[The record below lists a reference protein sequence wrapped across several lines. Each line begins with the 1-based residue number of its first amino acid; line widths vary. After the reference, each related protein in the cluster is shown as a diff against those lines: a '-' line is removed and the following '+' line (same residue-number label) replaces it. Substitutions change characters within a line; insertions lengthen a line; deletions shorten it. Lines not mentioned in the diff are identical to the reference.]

1 MAFASSLKQESSER
15 YCMLSDASRWQVGH
29 CRQSEAETE
38 RYCML
43 FDASRWQDGHC
54 GQSKAMHIPMQ
65 AGGEPLRA
73 VYTHMYFS
81 DSLIHV
87 SVTIMPF
94 GLLAIAFMSSS
105 FYPHSS
111 CPLAYSH
118 CVYSPCVQQF
128 SVFVHS
134 HSWVSEQ
141 HGSNDISIYSLIG
154 YEWQCP
160 YADILFQRCLV
171 L

>member
-1 MAFASSLKQESSER
+1 MLAFASSLKQESSER

-29 CRQSEAETE
+29 CGQSEAEPE

-43 FDASRWQDGHC
+43 FDAGRWQDGHC
-54 GQSKAMHIPMQ
+54 GQSKEMHIPMQ

-73 VYTHMYFS
+73 VYTHMYFP

-111 CPLAYSH
+111 CPLAYSQTEFI
-118 CVYSPCVQQF
+118 STSVQSQT
-128 SVFVHS
+128 
-134 HSWVSEQ
+134 Q
-141 HGSNDISIYSLIG
+141 ISIGLL
-154 YEWQCP
+154 
-160 YADILFQRCLV
+160 ARCAFTNATSHQHALHSPV
-171 L
+171 QFLLYIVS